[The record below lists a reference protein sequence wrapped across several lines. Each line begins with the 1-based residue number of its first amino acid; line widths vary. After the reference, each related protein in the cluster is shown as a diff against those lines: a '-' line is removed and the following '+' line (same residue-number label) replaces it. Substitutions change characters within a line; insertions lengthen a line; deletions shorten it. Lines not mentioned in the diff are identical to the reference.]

1 MADESKPGGRRSPLL
16 PLPSVLL
23 SADLDRILAEHAEWL
38 LSSGGAGRA
47 ARLFNVSLPG
57 ADFAGKDLSSARF
70 ELCEMPG
77 ARFRGSTLGSTWL
90 HGCDLDHADFSDAIA
105 PKAQFLSSVA
115 TGATFARARLDDAC
129 FLFAKLNQADFTGA
143 SLRKADFEDAEF
155 HGAKFHGADICGV
168 NLTRWFVDERQL
180 LGAVGDLK
188 TKLPRGFTMRTAD
201 CTLLVSKGNEMVPQ
215 AQIKG

>member
-1 MADESKPGGRRSPLL
+1 
-16 PLPSVLL
+16 
-23 SADLDRILAEHAEWL
+23 
-38 LSSGGAGRA
+38 
-47 ARLFNVSLPG
+47 
-57 ADFAGKDLSSARF
+57 
-70 ELCEMPG
+70 
-77 ARFRGSTLGSTWL
+77 
-90 HGCDLDHADFSDAIA
+90 
-105 PKAQFLSSVA
+105 
-115 TGATFARARLDDAC
+115 
-129 FLFAKLNQADFTGA
+129 KLNQADFTGA